1 MKRLAI
7 MLGAVAL
14 SCSVVAAI
22 DPIAARQEGFK
33 AFKKEMGAIK
43 KLIEAGDASQ
53 QAVLLTHAKAL
64 DAASQRQWNKTAEY
78 FAAGT
83 DKGDTEALPSIWEKA
98 DEFQAAIDK
107 QKSATAAFVS
117 AAESA
122 DPAQWK
128 AAFGQVGG
136 SCKNCHDSFK
146 KD

>member
-7 MLGAVAL
+7 ALGAVAL

-22 DPIAARQEGFK
+22 DPIEARKEGFK

-43 KLIEAGDASQ
+43 KLVEAGDASQ
-53 QAVLLTHAKAL
+53 QAKLLNHAKTL
-64 DAASQRQWNKTAEY
+64 DSVAAEQWRKVKEH
-78 FAAGT
+78 FPAGSHQ
-83 DKGDTEALPSIWEKA
+83 GDTEALPAIWEKA
-98 DEFQAAIDK
+98 SEFQAAIDK
-107 QKSATAAFVS
+107 QTTATAALV
-117 AAESA
+117 AAAQTA
-122 DPAQWK
+122 DPSQWK

>member
-1 MKRLAI
+1 MKRVAMI
-7 MLGAVAL
+7 LGVAAL

-22 DPIAARQEGFK
+22 DPIEARKEGFK

-53 QAVLLTHAKAL
+53 QAKLLTHAKAL
-64 DAASQRQWNKTAEY
+64 DEAAAAQWSKLDEH
-78 FAAGT
+78 FPAGSHR
-83 DKGDTEALPSIWEKA
+83 GDTEALPAIWEKA
-98 DEFQAAIDK
+98 GEFRAAIDK
-107 QKSATAAFVS
+107 QQTAINGLVS
-117 AAESA
+117 AAQHS